1 MPSASQLIPSARNLL
16 AQALAFAGNR
26 APSWATGDRD
36 FLGKVAR
43 MFTAHFNDEG
53 AALRQLDADW
63 TNQARSPYSATQ
75 RRLDYQTEQAATVFW
90 SPNQQPEAW
99 ASFRAHQARRSRFLR
114 RLSGQT
120 VRPSFRFDQ
129 AQAPT
134 WCQALLLIPG
144 KSASR
149 LTL

>member
-63 TNQARSPYSATQ
+63 PPSDQSSAESLQ
-75 RRLDYQTEQAATVFW
+75 RNSETFGLPDGAGGYGFLVAKPATGGVGI
-90 SPNQQPEAW
+90 
-99 ASFRAHQARRSRFLR
+99 LR